1 MNLQTKQM
9 KEILAKSLLNK
20 IERLEAFEERLNV
33 RFENISIEISGYG
46 NGWFSIFLEL
56 YSNTGTKLEQ
66 LTKIECV
73 AYDINGQI
81 LCVKNTHAFN
91 EKFFGFEVFELVF
104 QVDGIAEKVN
114 KLRLYPKLP

>member
-1 MNLQTKQM
+1 M
-9 KEILAKSLLNK
+9 EDILAKSLLNK

-33 RFENISIEISGYG
+33 RFENISIKISGYD

-81 LCVKNTHAFN
+81 LGVKNTHAFK